1 MQVRRRGRFSF
12 LFTRLLHSLTF
23 LSSGC
28 AEGGQYDIWSI
39 FVMVSAV
46 GVLLVM
52 FSVGNFVSG
61 LLCSCNTFSG
71 KSIGSKLWAIFCFFA
86 WGGICWFC
94 KNWREPPIWQGDW
107 QAMYRL
113 LILFLGSVA
122 AVSLSFVCALI
133 CRGVK
138 STYHVFVPGA
148 IATVTMGVGAWF
160 PEEINEDCVG
170 ENGRGEPTPL
180 NDNYLL

>member
-1 MQVRRRGRFSF
+1 
-12 LFTRLLHSLTF
+12 
-23 LSSGC
+23 
-28 AEGGQYDIWSI
+28 
-39 FVMVSAV
+39 
-46 GVLLVM
+46 
-52 FSVGNFVSG
+52 
-61 LLCSCNTFSG
+61 
-71 KSIGSKLWAIFCFFA
+71 
-86 WGGICWFC
+86 
-94 KNWREPPIWQGDW
+94 
-107 QAMYRL
+107 MYRL